1 MTDRHDF
8 IASFN
13 TETYRIY
20 CDEKE
25 VNSITSGIWANLE
38 DIFAAARV
46 KVELE
51 LKEGRKVC
59 TGYIC
64 TDRNK
69 IMFWTYKIDE
79 WWTL

>member
-1 MTDRHDF
+1 MNEKREF
-8 IASFN
+8 IANFT

-25 VNSITSGIWANLE
+25 VDLITSGVWANLE
-38 DIFAAARV
+38 DIFAAARN
-46 KVELE
+46 KVELKLE
-51 LKEGRKVC
+51 EGRRVSTC
-59 TGYIC
+59 YIC

-69 IMFWTYKIDE
+69 IMFWSYKVDE